1 MLALAVTFSM
11 FSFLFAVVLMFCI
24 CLVKVRWV
32 SNVMPSILGNLL
44 RGIKVLLKR
53 ISGLKLE

>member
-1 MLALAVTFSM
+1 MLALAVIFGM

-32 SNVMPSILGNLL
+32 SNVMPRILGNLL
-44 RGIKVLLKR
+44 SGIIVLFIR
-53 ISGLKLE
+53 ISGWKLE